1 MLQSL
6 FGILDKAINTKLLQ
20 KNHSDSPHPHPYSLH
35 SHPYFLHSHR
45 DSPHSHY
52 DSTHFHS
59 TSPHS
64 HHDFPRSN
72 HDFMRSHHSP
82 HSFLLF
88 QIPAFTDSQ
97 LLICFEIC
105 PRAFNS
111 LEASRHFWESYFGK
125 FILSR

>member
-1 MLQSL
+1 MFPLLS
-6 FGILDKAINTKLLQ
+6 GVLDKAINTKLLP
-20 KNHSDSPHPHPYSLH
+20 KNHPDFPHP
-35 SHPYFLHSHR
+35 HPYFLHSHR

-52 DSTHFHS
+52 DSTHFHP

-72 HDFMRSHHSP
+72 HDFMRPHHFP
-82 HSFLLF
+82 HSFPLF

-105 PRAFNS
+105 PMAFNS
-111 LEASRHFWESYFGK
+111 LEASRNFWESYFGK
-125 FILSR
+125 CILPR